1 VRVLVLGGTE
11 FVGPFLVRELLEGG
25 HDVVVF
31 HRGEHEHHLAAGA
44 EHVHGDFADL
54 ERLLPGLRRRA
65 PDVVVDMQAFRPADA
80 RRVLGFKG
88 VAARGVVASSADVYR
103 AFGRLH
109 RTEPGEPDP
118 VPLTEDSPLREVVIR
133 EDYDKVGVEQEAQ
146 SDPGFPVT
154 IMRLP
159 AIHGPGDYQHRL
171 YEYVK
176 PMDDG
181 APAIELERG
190 LAGWRWGRGYVED
203 VAHAL
208 CLAATDER
216 AAGRTYNVADP
227 VAFSEREWV
236 ERIARVHG
244 WDGEVVLVAKE
255 QPYDL
260 RQDYFMDSDR
270 IRAELG
276 YAEPTDA
283 DEAIARTIEWE
294 RANPPEVDMSL
305 QDG

>member
-1 VRVLVLGGTE
+1 MSTATSRE
-11 FVGPFLVRELLEGG
+11 F
-25 HDVVVF
+25 
-31 HRGEHEHHLAAGA
+31 EHHVP
-44 EHVHGDFADL
+44 E
-54 ERLLPGLRRRA
+54 LRA
-65 PDVVVDMQAFRPADA
+65 LGPDVVVDLQAFRREDA
-80 RRVLGFKG
+80 RRVLAFKG
-88 VAARGVVASSADVYR
+88 VASRGVVASSADVYR

-118 VPLTEDSPLREVVIR
+118 LPLTEDSPLREVVIR
-133 EDYDKVGVEQEAQ
+133 EDYDKVGVEKEAQ

-154 IMRLP
+154 VMRLP

-181 APAIELERG
+181 APTIELDPE
-190 LAGWRWGRGYVED
+190 LAGWRWVRGYVED

-227 VAFSEREWV
+227 VSFSEREWV

-244 WDGEVVLVAKE
+244 WDGKTVLVSKE

-260 RQDYFMDSDR
+260 RQDYVVDSDR

-283 DEAIARTIEWE
+283 DEALARTIEWE
-294 RANPPEVDMSL
+294 RANPPTS
-305 QDG
+305 

>member
-1 VRVLVLGGTE
+1 MRVLVFGGTE
-11 FVGPFLVRELLEGG
+11 FVGPYVVRELLEDD

-31 HRGEHEHHLAAGA
+31 HRGEHEHPFVVGA
-44 EHVHGDFADL
+44 EHVHGDFTDL
-54 ERLLPGLRRRA
+54 ESRLPELRRFE
-65 PDVVVDMQAFRPADA
+65 PEVVVDLQAFRPADA
-80 RRVLGFKG
+80 RRVNAFAG
-88 VAARGVVASSADVYR
+88 VATRGVVASSADLYR

-118 VPLTEDSPLREVVIR
+118 IPLTEDSPLREVVIR
-133 EDYDKVGVEQEAQ
+133 EDYDKVGVEKEVQ
-146 SDPGFPVT
+146 SDLAFPVT
-154 IMRLP
+154 VMRLP
-159 AIHGPGDYQHRL
+159 AFHGPGDYQHRL

-181 APAIELERG
+181 APTIELDRQF
-190 LAGWRWGRGYVED
+190 ADWRWVRGYVED

-244 WDGEVVLVAKE
+244 WQGEV
-255 QPYDL
+255 
-260 RQDYFMDSDR
+260 
-270 IRAELG
+270 
-276 YAEPTDA
+276 EPRRY
-283 DEAIARTIEWE
+283 E
-294 RANPPEVDMSL
+294 ANPSRAASTSAGKVSRL
-305 QDG
+305 